1 MTVISNLFLDTYL
14 PKASGDAVKV
24 YLLLLR
30 YAGAGQSITLSI
42 LAKKLEQTEE
52 RVGEALAYWETMG
65 LLHITKDQTNQ
76 ILSMQL
82 LPIPVN
88 LEKTIDRKKE
98 EKDKDKVEKEK
109 PLCRPIS
116 EVIKTSY
123 NEKNASISYM
133 TDKKTP
139 EKKSVSPYE
148 LDHHSDSKK
157 INQIFYITERYF
169 EKQLTVTDINIL
181 FYIYDS
187 LKFSS
192 ELLEYLIEYC
202 VSIDKKSVRYA
213 GQVALG
219 WYKSGI
225 TTVEQAKTSTKNY
238 SKTYNAIVKAF
249 GVSGRGLG
257 SVELNYI
264 DTWMNTYG
272 FSLSIILEACNRTLG
287 ATYQPSFKYANKILS
302 DWFQAGVT
310 SMEEIAKLDA
320 LHQSS
325 RKQMNTKNSV
335 KPMEKVSANNKFHN
349 FEQRTYDYQ
358 ELEQRF
364 INKANGIPVDYVKE
378 EVTNS

>member
-213 GQVALG
+213 EQVALR

-302 DWFQAGVT
+302 DWFKAGVT